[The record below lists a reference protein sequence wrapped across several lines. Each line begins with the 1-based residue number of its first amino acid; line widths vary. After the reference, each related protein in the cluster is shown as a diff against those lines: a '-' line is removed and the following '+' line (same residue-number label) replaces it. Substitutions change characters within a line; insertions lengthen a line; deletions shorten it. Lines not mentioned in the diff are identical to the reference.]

1 MKVEVQLIHLQAWAQ
16 EEISA
21 QRGLSDVLK
30 GMEAAVLSG
39 QPEQL
44 IQSGEA
50 LEAALL
56 VNRNREQ
63 KRASLMRGFA
73 QHFGLPVGTLSLTSI
88 IVRLSEAGHDTEQLS
103 QLRDRLRGCVQE
115 VANRSRA
122 LSILASHHQGVLA
135 DLMNIIGASSNEEE
149 TRKHGVLVDA
159 EA

>member
-21 QRGLSDVLK
+21 QKGLSEVLK

-39 QPEQL
+39 QPDQL
-44 IQSGEA
+44 VQSGEA

-63 KRASLMRGFA
+63 KRAALMQGFA
-73 QHFGLPVGTLSLTSI
+73 RHFGLPVGTLSLTSI

-103 QLRDRLRGCVQE
+103 QLRDRLRACVQE
-115 VANRSRA
+115 VASRSRA
-122 LSILASHHQGVLA
+122 LSILANHHQGVLA
-135 DLMNIIGASSNEEE
+135 DLMNIIGASSKEEE